1 MDMVVVVLPGDGI
14 GPEVVAQGVKV
25 LVTVA
30 EKFGHALKTTQADI
44 GGLAIDKHGTPL
56 PETTLNLCQGSSAVL
71 LGAVGGPKWD
81 DPSAQ
86 FRPEDGLLQLR
97 KGLGLFANLRPVK
110 VFPAMADS
118 STLKPE
124 VLDGVDLMVV
134 RELTGGIYF
143 GKPKRRWET
152 NRGRR
157 AVDTLAYTEREIE
170 RILRVGFELAR
181 GRRKHLTSVDKA
193 NVLETSRLW
202 RQIANELAE
211 EYTDVTLDHLY
222 VDNCAMQLVLRPSHF
237 DVLVSENMFGDIL
250 SDEAAILSGSL
261 GLLSSASLARIPS
274 TEGRRRRRTMGLYEP
289 VHGSAPDIAGTG
301 KANPIAT
308 ILSVA
313 LMLRYSFNLH
323 KEAGLVEQAVAS
335 VIEAGYRTA
344 DIAVDGQ
351 KPVNTTQMG
360 QAILEAL

>member
-25 LVTVA
+25 LETVA
-30 EKFGHALKTTQADI
+30 EKFGHSLKTTQADI
-44 GGLAIDKHGTPL
+44 GGLAIYKHGTPL

-81 DPSAQ
+81 DPSAKH
-86 FRPEDGLLQLR
+86 RPEDGLLQLR

-124 VLDGVDLMVV
+124 VLAGVDLMVV

-193 NVLETSRLW
+193 NVLESSRLW
-202 RQIANELAE
+202 RQMANELAE

-323 KEAGLVEQAVAS
+323 KEADAVEQAVAS
-335 VIEAGYRTA
+335 VIEAGHRTA
-344 DIAVDGQ
+344 DIAADGQ
-351 KPVNTTQMG
+351 KPLNTTQMG
-360 QAILEAL
+360 QAILDAL